1 MRRGARTPVVR
12 RSVGTAV
19 VLMAVGGVLAF
30 GIHAPAVVEEYVD
43 LLDLGLILIW
53 SGLLLL
59 VMQVVMHRPRRTG
72 RDVRPG
78 TTAPISG
85 TSRTCTGPATPARPA
100 SCRPSATAAGAD
112 VRGAGM
118 LPP

>member
-59 VMQVVMHRPRRTG
+59 VMQVVMHRPRRT
-72 RDVRPG
+72 RPRRTTWDDRTDQWYEQDVHRPG
-78 TTAPISG
+78 YDGETRQLPT
-85 TSRTCTGPATPARPA
+85 
-100 SCRPSATAAGAD
+100 
-112 VRGAGM
+112 VRDGRRR
-118 LPP
+118 

>member
-1 MRRGARTPVVR
+1 VRRGTAKPPVAR

-59 VMQVVMHRPRRTG
+59 VMQVVMHRPRRTSP
-72 RDVRPG
+72 RRTTWDDRTNQWYEQDVHRPG
-78 TTAPISG
+78 Y
-85 TSRTCTGPATPARPA
+85 
-100 SCRPSATAAGAD
+100 AD
-112 VRGAGM
+112 ETRQLPTVRDGRRR
-118 LPP
+118 